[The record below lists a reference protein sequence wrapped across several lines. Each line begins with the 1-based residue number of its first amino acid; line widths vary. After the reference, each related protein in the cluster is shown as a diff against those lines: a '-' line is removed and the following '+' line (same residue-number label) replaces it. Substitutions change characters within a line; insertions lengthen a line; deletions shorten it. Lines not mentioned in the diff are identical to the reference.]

1 MSADQNQYKRSLL
14 YYPTIK
20 IPSGQWLKQTIL
32 YWDEVGSIVPRDLNG
47 TWLIPMSDDLKYLA
61 GEEIFYP
68 YDPRW
73 IEGNWE
79 ISQLFFD
86 ELCQNVQSDSFL
98 RLVPRA
104 EQRLYDA
111 KIHWNKVSEQAL
123 NFLLTNELVKL
134 TTNQRKFFLSNGG
147 SGRGKV
153 GKWIYF
159 ERTTA
164 LLYMSLLAKY
174 LVRCDDR
181 KNVIA
186 TPATD
191 RPEYQFLSFKQ
202 EQSMD
207 QNVGIEISIKDWLP
221 VPDEH
226 VPILEIVAFKRKR
239 QDELIPLQL
248 LMTSLEKKLKGTI
261 SLEEAKE
268 IAYQFDLKKRKGLSD
283 LSASLKDSKLETKW
297 ESLNLLIGV
306 TAPPLVG
313 FLAGKIAEVT
323 QIADP
328 VATSVIAFG
337 LSASIALKAYFV
349 ARQSAVNEKL
359 RNSPY
364 SYLFHAQQELIIS
377 G

>member
-1 MSADQNQYKRSLL
+1 MLAEQNHYKRSLL

-32 YWDEVGSIVPRDLNG
+32 YWDEVGSIVPRDFNG

-86 ELCQNVQSDSFL
+86 ELCQNIQSDPFL

-111 KIHWNKVSEQAL
+111 KIHWNKVSEQVL
-123 NFLLTNELVKL
+123 NFLLTNDLVKL
-134 TTNQRKFFLSNGG
+134 TTNQRKFFFSNGG
-147 SGRGKV
+147 SRSGKV
-153 GKWIYF
+153 GKWIYL

-174 LVRCDDR
+174 LVHCDGR
-181 KNVIA
+181 RNVIA

-191 RPEYQFLSFKQ
+191 RPEYQFLSFMQ
-202 EQSMD
+202 EPSMN
-207 QNVGIEISIKDWLP
+207 QNVGIEISIMDWLP
-221 VPDEH
+221 VPEEH
-226 VPILEIVAFKRKR
+226 VPLQEIVAFKRKR

-248 LMTSLEKKLKGTI
+248 LMTSLEKKLKGST

-268 IAYQFDLKKRKGLSD
+268 IAYQFDLEKRKGLSD
-283 LSASLKDSKLETKW
+283 LSASLKDMKIGTKW
-297 ESLNLLIGV
+297 ESLNSLIGV
-306 TAPPLVG
+306 TAPPLIG

-323 QIADP
+323 QIANP
-328 VATSVIAFG
+328 VTTGAIAFG
-337 LSASIALKAYFV
+337 LSASIALKAYYV
-349 ARQSAVNEKL
+349 GRQNMVNEKL

-364 SYLFHAQQELIIS
+364 SYLFHAQQEFILP